1 LILKL
6 RQTGENSR
14 QKKQLLLVQ
23 FHLKTGFMKLNWGY
37 KILIVY
43 LMFAA
48 GMLTMVYL
56 TTQENRDLVS
66 DNYYEEELA
75 YQEIIDQSSRTA
87 KLSAAVEVELNQMN
101 KKINISL
108 PSEFKNTPVEG
119 TWRLYYAADRKRDLQ
134 GIINTNNGKQ
144 QIETQRD
151 ITGSYTLKL
160 QWESVNQVY
169 YFEKLIFF

>member
-1 LILKL
+1 
-6 RQTGENSR
+6 
-14 QKKQLLLVQ
+14 
-23 FHLKTGFMKLNWGY
+23 MKLNWGY

-43 LMFAA
+43 LLFAA

-87 KLSAAVEVELNQMN
+87 KLSTAVEIELDQLN

-108 PSEFKNTPVEG
+108 PSEFTNTAVEG
-119 TWRLYYAADRKRDLQ
+119 TWSLYYAADKNRDLQ
-134 GIINTNNGKQ
+134 GIVKTNDGKQ
-144 QIETQRD
+144 QIEIPRD
-151 ITGSYTLKL
+151 RTGSYTLKL
-160 QWESVNQVY
+160 QWNSVNQVY
-169 YFEKLIFF
+169 YFEKIIFF

>member
-1 LILKL
+1 
-6 RQTGENSR
+6 
-14 QKKQLLLVQ
+14 
-23 FHLKTGFMKLNWGY
+23 MKLNWGY

-87 KLSAAVEVELNQMN
+87 KLSAAVEVELDQMN
-101 KKINISL
+101 KKINIS
-108 PSEFKNTPVEG
+108 PNYMKM
-119 TWRLYYAADRKRDLQ
+119 Q
-134 GIINTNNGKQ
+134 
-144 QIETQRD
+144 
-151 ITGSYTLKL
+151 
-160 QWESVNQVY
+160 
-169 YFEKLIFF
+169 

>member
-1 LILKL
+1 
-6 RQTGENSR
+6 
-14 QKKQLLLVQ
+14 
-23 FHLKTGFMKLNWGY
+23 MKLNWGY

-87 KLSAAVEVELNQMN
+87 KLSAAVEVELDQMS

-108 PSEFKNTPVEG
+108 PAEFTNTPVEG
-119 TWRLYYAADRKRDLQ
+119 TWRLYYAADRNRDLQ
-134 GIINTNNGKQ
+134 GIINTNKGKQ
-144 QIETQRD
+144 QIETPRD

>member
-1 LILKL
+1 
-6 RQTGENSR
+6 
-14 QKKQLLLVQ
+14 
-23 FHLKTGFMKLNWGY
+23 MKLNWGY

-87 KLSAAVEVELNQMN
+87 KLSAAVEVELDQMN

-119 TWRLYYAADRKRDLQ
+119 TWRLYYAADRNRDLQ
-134 GIINTNNGKQ
+134 GIVKTNNGKQ
-144 QIETQRD
+144 QIETPRD
-151 ITGSYTLKL
+151 IIGNYTLKL
-160 QWESVNQVY
+160 QWKSVNQAY

>member
-1 LILKL
+1 
-6 RQTGENSR
+6 
-14 QKKQLLLVQ
+14 
-23 FHLKTGFMKLNWGY
+23 MKLNWGY

-66 DNYYEEELA
+66 ENYYEEELA

-87 KLSAAVEVELNQMN
+87 KLSTTVEIELDQIN

-108 PSEFKNTPVEG
+108 PSEFTNTPVEG
-119 TWRLYYAADRKRDLQ
+119 TWLLYYAADRNRDLQ
-134 GIINTNNGKQ
+134 GIVKTNNGKQ
-144 QIETQRD
+144 QIETPRN

>member
-1 LILKL
+1 MGK
-6 RQTGENSR
+6 NSR

-23 FHLKTGFMKLNWGY
+23 YHLKIGFMKLNWGY

-144 QIETQRD
+144 QIETPRD
-151 ITGSYTLKL
+151 IMGSYTLKL